1 MGAASHPHRAAPSPW
16 VARFAPLIAD
26 GGTVLDFAC
35 GGGRHARW
43 LAARGHPVE
52 AADRDA
58 DALAGLQGVA
68 GVHTVHADLEDG
80 RWPFG
85 NRRFAAVVMTNY
97 LFRPRFGAMLDLV
110 EAGGLLIAETFMV
123 GNERFGKPS
132 NPDFL
137 LQPGELLA
145 RTADA
150 FTVVAFEQGETA
162 QPRPAVVQRICAVR
176 SASPTRLPRPGAAG
190 S

>member
-132 NPDFL
+132 NPAFL
-137 LQPGELLA
+137 LKPGELIE
-145 RTADA
+145 RTAGE
-150 FTVVAFEQGETA
+150 FSLVAFEQGKVA
-162 QPRPAVVQRICAVR
+162 SPKPAVLQRICAIR
-176 SASPTRLPRPGAAG
+176 GSAMGTLPQSPGGET
-190 S
+190 